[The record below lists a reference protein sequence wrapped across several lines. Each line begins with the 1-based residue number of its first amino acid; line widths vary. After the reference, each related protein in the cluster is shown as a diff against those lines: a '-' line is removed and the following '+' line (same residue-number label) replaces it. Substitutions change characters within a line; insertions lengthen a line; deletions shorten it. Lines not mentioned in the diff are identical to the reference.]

1 MAQALEDLKRGG
13 WPEQT
18 AVRIAWC
25 YYGLGMTQQEI
36 AARLGINRVR
46 VNRLLAEARRR
57 GIVRISITSKLAENV
72 DLEERLKERFGLA
85 EAEVV
90 LSLTDDET
98 ELAEVLGAAAC
109 EPLTRHFRDGATI
122 GVGWGVTL
130 KAFAEAMPET
140 HLQDVAVVA
149 MLGSLTRRSSIDAF
163 EAATTLSARLHAEC
177 FHLPG
182 PILCD
187 SEASRDTLVRQPM
200 LQDVLDRALRAD
212 IAVISVGGLNSS
224 TIRRMRF
231 VDEAEFQ
238 DVRAAGAIGNFLGH
252 YIDDDAEIIDHP
264 VNRRVIGVRPQDL
277 AQIPHRFMI
286 SGGRN
291 KERALAAIL
300 RRRLLT
306 GIVTDQKTAR
316 ALLA

>member
-1 MAQALEDLKRGG
+1 MAQASEEPRRDG

-36 AARLGINRVR
+36 AARLGINRIR

-57 GIVRISITSKLAENV
+57 GIVRISIASKLAENV
-72 DLEERLKERFGLA
+72 DLEERLKKRFGLA

-90 LSLTDDET
+90 LSLTDGET

-109 EPLTRHFRDGATI
+109 EPLTRHFRDGVTV

-140 HLQDVAVVA
+140 QLQDAAVVS
-149 MLGSLTRRSSIDAF
+149 MLGSLTRRSSMDAF

-187 SEASRDTLVRQPM
+187 SEASRDTLMRQPM
-200 LQDVLDRALRAD
+200 LQDVLNQALQAD
-212 IAVISVGGLNSS
+212 IAVISVGGLDSG

-238 DVRAAGAIGNFLGH
+238 DVLAAGAIGNFLGH
-252 YIDDDAEIIDHP
+252 YIDDEASIIDHP
-264 VNRRVIGVRPQDL
+264 VNQRVIGVKPQDL
-277 AQIPHRFMI
+277 TQIPHRIMI
-286 SGGRN
+286 SGGPN
-291 KERALAAIL
+291 KVRALAAIL
-300 RRRLLT
+300 RRQLLT
-306 GIVTDQKTAR
+306 GIVTDQKTAH
-316 ALLA
+316 ALLI